1 MPSEEKIPAIQ
12 LQRVKKYFPVTK
24 GVIRDRIVGYVKAL
38 DGVDL
43 ELNANEVVGLVG
55 ESGSGKSTLAKII
68 LLLEQPTEGQLI
80 FEGKDVSA
88 FSGNDIKRYRQKIQA
103 VFQDPIQFTQPA
115 TQSQRNYRRA
125 GIGNRKAPPQRS

>member
-55 ESGSGKSTLAKII
+55 ESGSGKSTLARII
-68 LLLEQPTEGQLI
+68 LLLE
-80 FEGKDVSA
+80 
-88 FSGNDIKRYRQKIQA
+88 
-103 VFQDPIQFTQPA
+103 
-115 TQSQRNYRRA
+115 
-125 GIGNRKAPPQRS
+125 